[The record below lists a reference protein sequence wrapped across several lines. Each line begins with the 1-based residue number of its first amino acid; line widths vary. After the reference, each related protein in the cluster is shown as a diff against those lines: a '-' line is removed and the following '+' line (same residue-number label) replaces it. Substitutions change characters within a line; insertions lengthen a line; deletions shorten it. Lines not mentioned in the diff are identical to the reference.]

1 VDNSGS
7 ILTQLRSLLTQLR
20 PYGLQGGEERQIALE
35 QALRDLVRQR
45 QQRNDNTLECHL
57 SVTLGQTLI
66 PQRLAVAV
74 YRITQEALTNVMRHA
89 EATQVDISVRVDER
103 MGTLSLDVIDNGR
116 GFADGLSQ
124 PNALNTSSTQGI
136 GLAGIRERVL
146 ANQGL
151 IAIETADP
159 HGLALRAIFPLT
171 TAAEETLRT
180 QARDLSR
187 SAAIPALS

>member
-1 VDNSGS
+1 
-7 ILTQLRSLLTQLR
+7 
-20 PYGLQGGEERQIALE
+20 
-35 QALRDLVRQR
+35 
-45 QQRNDNTLECHL
+45 
-57 SVTLGQTLI
+57 
-66 PQRLAVAV
+66 VAV

-89 EATQVDISVRVDER
+89 EATEVDISVRVDER
-103 MGTLSLDVIDNGR
+103 VGTLSLDVVDNGL
-116 GFADGLSQ
+116 GFHNGPPQTSAF
-124 PNALNTSSTQGI
+124 NTSSSNGI
-136 GLAGIRERVL
+136 GLAGIRERVW

>member
-1 VDNSGS
+1 
-7 ILTQLRSLLTQLR
+7 
-20 PYGLQGGEERQIALE
+20 
-35 QALRDLVRQR
+35 
-45 QQRNDNTLECHL
+45 
-57 SVTLGQTLI
+57 LGHTPI

-89 EATQVDISVRVDER
+89 EATQVDISVRVDDR

-124 PNALNTSSTQGI
+124 SSALSSSSAQGI

-159 HGLALRAIFPLT
+159 HGLELRAIFPLNA
-171 TAAEETLRT
+171 AAEEMLRI